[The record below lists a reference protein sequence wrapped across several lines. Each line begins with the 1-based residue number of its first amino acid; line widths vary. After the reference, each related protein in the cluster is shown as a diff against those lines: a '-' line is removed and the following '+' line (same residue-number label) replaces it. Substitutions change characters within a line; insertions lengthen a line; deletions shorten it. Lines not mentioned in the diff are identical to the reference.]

1 MKLSEYVSLSEF
13 EHSETAT
20 RKGYNQSMT
29 PEQIESAKELCEKIF
44 EPLRKFRGAPI
55 FISSGFRGQELNRA
69 ISGASGSQHCRGQ
82 AMDVKLTV
90 KEFHLIKDN
99 LDFDQLIAE
108 FPVNGIPSWI
118 HVSYDRFKVKQRNE
132 VLIAVKKNGKTVYLP
147 YKGNEKLVN

>member
-82 AMDVKLTV
+82 AMDIKINA
-90 KEFHLIKDN
+90 KEFHVIKDS
-99 LDFDQLIAE
+99 LDFDQLIWE
-108 FPVNGIPSWI
+108 FGNDSQPQWV
-118 HVSYDRFKVKQRNE
+118 HVSYDRFKVKQRNQ
-132 VLIAVKKNGKTVYLP
+132 VLKAVKVGGRTKYITFK
-147 YKGNEKLVN
+147 